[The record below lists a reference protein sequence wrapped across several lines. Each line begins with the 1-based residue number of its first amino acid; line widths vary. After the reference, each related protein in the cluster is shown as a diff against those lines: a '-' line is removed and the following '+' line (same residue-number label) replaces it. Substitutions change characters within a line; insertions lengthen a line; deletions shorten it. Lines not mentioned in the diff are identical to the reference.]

1 MWELP
6 RVWQRH
12 IAKSNNNMANYQ
24 GQGRSFPS
32 LSILRKVGYMGKE
45 EWNMPFEKQQML
57 LEEAMKQAQEALN
70 RGDEPYG
77 AVVATPAG
85 EIIAAD
91 GNRENTTGDPT
102 RHAEINAIGKACAVL
117 GTKSLVGFVLVGN
130 YRPCPMCSSA
140 ILMTGIRTLYCGSF
154 FQGFDA
160 LFEETAQKVRQ
171 ADISNRQDGLDNAA
185 CSEQVHKGR
194 EMLFA
199 KPGYFS
205 GYKSGVI

>member
-1 MWELP
+1 MN
-6 RVWQRH
+6 QM
-12 IAKSNNNMANYQ
+12 S
-24 GQGRSFPS
+24 
-32 LSILRKVGYMGKE
+32 E
-45 EWNMPFEKQQML
+45 ERQKAL
-57 LEEAMKQAQEALN
+57 LAEVMKQAQEALD

-77 AVVATPAG
+77 AVVATPEG

-102 RHAEINAIGKACAVL
+102 RHAEINTIGKACLKL
-117 GTKSLVGFVLVGN
+117 GTKSLVGYVLVGN

-160 LFEETAQKVRQ
+160 LFMETAKKVQ
-171 ADISNRQDGLDNAA
+171 DAGVSNRQEGLDDEKA
-185 CSEQVHKGR
+185 SMQVKKGR
-194 EMLFA
+194 EQLYA

-205 GYKSGVI
+205 GHKSGIL